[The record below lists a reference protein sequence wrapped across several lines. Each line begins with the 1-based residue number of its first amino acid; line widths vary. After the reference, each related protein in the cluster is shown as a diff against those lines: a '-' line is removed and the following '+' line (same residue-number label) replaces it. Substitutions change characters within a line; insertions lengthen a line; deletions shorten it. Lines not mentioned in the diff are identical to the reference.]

1 MAKRWG
7 AVLLAACVCLATQPP
22 DAEDEAAERPWADRL
37 SAQNVTL
44 VVAGETYNGFLVPPP
59 TDADFRFKLAETGDT
74 IAIRWSSLAP
84 EERKRIQKLFGISVE
99 DGRLVWGGKV
109 KGVRLRLKSGK
120 SVAGLECPERTLPG
134 RRCLKTATSYIFIG
148 AEDVDKEEPAEF
160 SESDVCSAKEYYERK
175 LVERPPG
182 ENAAAH
188 EEMARLCAIIG
199 YFEKAVEHYE
209 IEKLLDPRC
218 EDRIHAL
225 REEAAKK
232 FSEQLAEK
240 LYLQIVADK
249 LGGDFASALK
259 KMEAFGRNF
268 SQSEYRTRV
277 ESMRAEVEK
286 GFQESF
292 SKQIVAMYYHQMGV
306 LIRER
311 MAKKLRLDA
320 KGRPVP
326 LEPGKQIATTHG
338 HVFRGRLLADTAEH
352 VVIQSGDTKI
362 EIKRK
367 EIMAMTDCDL
377 SEAASAIDPTFLELK
392 TYVTSEDGLG
402 KDLAVRIAKLLHL
415 DEQQVRDTWQSRF
428 NALAT
433 YDDGV
438 LKKTPIF
445 VVRQTAHFSVGSWLC
460 DGAKEIIRQKFGDPP
475 PVAKR
480 PANDLNNDPE
490 ASDDPEQWWKAQS
503 AEVKYEMLR
512 AFAGLKLF
520 RMKDLRI
527 NPCPDCAGKG
537 FHEILTPDGKK
548 DVLCLS
554 CRGLQAFFQVEFE

>member
-7 AVLLAACVCLATQPP
+7 AVLLAACACLVVR
-22 DAEDEAAERPWADRL
+22 AEEGPGERPWTDRL
-37 SAQNVTL
+37 ADQNVTL
-44 VVAGETYNGFLVPPP
+44 VVADETYNGFLVPPP
-59 TDADFRFKLAETGDT
+59 TDAAFRFKLAETGDT

-84 EERKRIQKLFGISVE
+84 EERKRVQKFFGIAVE
-99 DGRLVWGGKV
+99 DGRLVWGAKV

-120 SVAGLECPERTLPG
+120 SVAGLECPERAQPG
-134 RRCLKTATSYIFIG
+134 RRCLKSATAYYFVG
-148 AEDVDKEEPAEF
+148 AEDVEKEEPAEF
-160 SESDVCSAKEYYERK
+160 SESDVYNAKEYYERK
-175 LVERPPG
+175 LFERPPG
-182 ENAAAH
+182 EDAAAH
-188 EEMARLCAIIG
+188 EELARLCATIG
-199 YFEKAVEHYE
+199 YYEKAVEHYE
-209 IEKLLDPRC
+209 IEKLIDPRC
-218 EDRIHAL
+218 EERVHAL

-240 LYLQIVADK
+240 LYLQILADK

-268 SQSEYRTRV
+268 SESEYRTRV
-277 ESMRAEVEK
+277 ESLRAEVEK

-292 SKQIVAMYYHQMGV
+292 SKQIVTMYYYQMGV

-320 KGRPVP
+320 QGRPVP

-338 HVFRGRLLADTAEH
+338 HVLRGRLLEDTPEH
-352 VVIQSGDTKI
+352 VEIQSGDTKI

-377 SEAASAIDPTFLELK
+377 SEAAGAIDPTFAELK
-392 TYVTSEDGLG
+392 AYVTNEDDLG

-445 VVRQTAHFSVGSWLC
+445 VVRQTAHFGVGSWLC
-460 DGAKEIIRQKFGDPP
+460 DGAKEIMRQKFGEPP

-503 AEVKYEMLR
+503 SETKYEMLR
-512 AFAGLKLF
+512 AFAGMKLF
-520 RMKDLRI
+520 RMKNLRI
-527 NPCPDCAGKG
+527 DPCPDCAGKG
-537 FHEILTPDGKK
+537 FHEILTPEGKK
-548 DVLCLS
+548 DVLCLT
-554 CRGLQAFFQVEFE
+554 CRGLQALFKVEFE